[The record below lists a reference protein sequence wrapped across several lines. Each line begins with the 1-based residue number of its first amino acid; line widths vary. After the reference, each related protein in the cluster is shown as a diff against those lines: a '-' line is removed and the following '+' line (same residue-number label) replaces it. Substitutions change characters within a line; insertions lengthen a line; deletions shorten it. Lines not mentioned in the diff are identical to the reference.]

1 MLEVQFLHAAGA
13 VGIPPPPDREW
24 AGDNEFRGPWGAVRS
39 ANISP
44 HASGLGA
51 KTKEDFISLF
61 RAFGAVEGEVPTG
74 GQNTIMPWPVYNKL
88 TDEDLG
94 IVYDYLKAQKAGGD
108 FNTPMLVHSV
118 TPPGTATMTKLK
130 TDIKYTYEASPKGGR
145 VVIVTS
151 SNVAL
156 AAVHEFLRFQIKDHA
171 TGDPLTVGGK

>member
-51 KTKEDFISLF
+51 KTKENFISLF

-108 FNTPMLVHSV
+108 
-118 TPPGTATMTKLK
+118 
-130 TDIKYTYEASPKGGR
+130 IKYTYEASPKGGR

-151 SNVAL
+151 HKVAL